1 MIVLLPYSF
10 APRGWAFCNGQLLSI
25 AQNSALFS
33 LLGTTYG
40 GDGVTTFALP
50 DLRGRVPMSSGNG
63 PGLTPRTLGEVS
75 GTENVTLVSTQMP
88 IHTHAVTHNLQA
100 QARAT
105 TLPGTSRS
113 PANALPALEAAGV
126 TALYNDQPIAP
137 NATLAAGAISLTG
150 GATAAAAGGSQPF
163 GIVQPYLVLNYCIAL
178 EGIYPSRN

>member
-1 MIVLLPYSF
+1 MSEPYLGMVILFPYTF

-25 AQNSALFS
+25 AQNTALFS

-50 DLRGRVPMSSGNG
+50 DLRGRVAMSSGTG
-63 PGLTPRTLGEVS
+63 PGLSNRTIGEVA
-75 GTENVTLVSTQMP
+75 GVENVTLISTQMP
-88 IHTHAVTHNLQA
+88 AHTHNITHNLQA

-126 TALYNDQPIAP
+126 R
-137 NATLAAGAISLTG
+137 
-150 GATAAAAGGSQPF
+150 
-163 GIVQPYLVLNYCIAL
+163 
-178 EGIYPSRN
+178 E